1 MKKDCRSKSKAEISA
16 NVAISAEGARELLD
30 DDEYVL

>member
-1 MKKDCRSKSKAEISA
+1 MKKDCRSKSKATTSA
-16 NVAISAEGARELLD
+16 NVAISAEGEEDLL